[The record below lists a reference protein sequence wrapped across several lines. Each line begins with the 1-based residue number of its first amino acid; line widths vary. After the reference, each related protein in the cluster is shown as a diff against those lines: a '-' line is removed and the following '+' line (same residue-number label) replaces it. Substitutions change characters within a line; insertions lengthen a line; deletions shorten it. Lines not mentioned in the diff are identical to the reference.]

1 MGSVPLRGTCRLI
14 AKEDGSGEPDPV
26 ERVSEAVH
34 CDGAHGV
41 LLSVADTDGGGGTA
55 HCRRISLCA
64 FLFCKVTEKIWEFYC
79 VVIGRLAPC
88 AMRFVLFLIIF

>member
-14 AKEDGSGEPDPV
+14 GKEDGSGEPDPV
-26 ERVSEAVH
+26 ERVSETVH

-55 HCRRISLCA
+55 HCRRIGLCA
-64 FLFCKVTEKIWEFYC
+64 FLFCKVTEKIWEFC
-79 VVIGRLAPC
+79 WALIGRVAHC
-88 AMRFVLFLIIF
+88 AMRFVL

>member
-41 LLSVADTDGGGGTA
+41 LLSVAGTDGGSA
-55 HCRRISLCA
+55 HCRRIGLCA
-64 FLFCKVTEKIWEFYC
+64 FLFCKVTEKIWEFCC
-79 VVIGRLAPC
+79 VVIG
-88 AMRFVLFLIIF
+88 LI